1 MIIPSYAKIN
11 LGLKI
16 INKRRDGLHNIESV
30 FLQIS
35 LHDSLTFS
43 SSNKFSIISK
53 GISCPTNQNN
63 ILFKV
68 IDILKKE
75 YDININVKVL
85 INKNIPIG
93 AGLGGGSSNAAA
105 FLKYLLEVNQIKL
118 SNEKLVKLASQI
130 GSDVPFFLN
139 GGFQLIK
146 GTGDYLQ
153 PIETTVF
160 NNKKILL
167 IHPKFHISTKWAYS
181 EVKKHLLTSN
191 NKPKFSALTE
201 KVNWN
206 LFENDFEKFVC
217 TTYPE
222 ILKLKKLLK
231 NDGALY
237 SGLSGSGSTVFG
249 LYNDNQSF
257 DNILSLLKD
266 YHTNIA
272 FPIIQ

>member
-16 INKRRDGLHNIESV
+16 INKRPDGLHNIESV

-130 GSDVPFFLN
+130 GSDVPFFLK

-146 GTGDYLQ
+146 GIGDHLQ

-191 NKPKFSALTE
+191 NKPKFSALTK

>member
-16 INKRRDGLHNIESV
+16 INKRPDGLHNIESV

-75 YDININVKVL
+75 YDININFKVL

-257 DNILSLLKD
+257 DNILLLLKD

>member
-1 MIIPSYAKIN
+1 M
-11 LGLKI
+11 
-16 INKRRDGLHNIESV
+16 
-30 FLQIS
+30 
-35 LHDSLTFS
+35 
-43 SSNKFSIISK
+43 
-53 GISCPTNQNN
+53 
-63 ILFKV
+63 
-68 IDILKKE
+68 
-75 YDININVKVL
+75 
-85 INKNIPIG
+85 
-93 AGLGGGSSNAAA
+93 
-105 FLKYLLEVNQIKL
+105 
-118 SNEKLVKLASQI
+118 
-130 GSDVPFFLN
+130 
-139 GGFQLIK
+139 
-146 GTGDYLQ
+146 
-153 PIETTVF
+153 
-160 NNKKILL
+160 
-167 IHPKFHISTKWAYS
+167 
-181 EVKKHLLTSN
+181 LTSN

-257 DNILSLLKD
+257 NDILLLLKD

>member
-16 INKRRDGLHNIESV
+16 INKRPDGLHNIESV

-68 IDILKKE
+68 IDLLKKE
-75 YDININVKVL
+75 YDININFKVL

>member
-16 INKRRDGLHNIESV
+16 INKRPDGLHNIESV

-130 GSDVPFFLN
+130 GSDVPFFLK

-146 GTGDYLQ
+146 GIGDYLQ
-153 PIETTVF
+153 PIETTIF

>member
-16 INKRRDGLHNIESV
+16 INKRPDGLHNIESV

-130 GSDVPFFLN
+130 GSDVPFFLK

-146 GTGDYLQ
+146 GTGDHLQ

-257 DNILSLLKD
+257 DNILLLLKD

>member
-16 INKRRDGLHNIESV
+16 INKRPDGLHNIESV

-130 GSDVPFFLN
+130 GSDVPFFLK

-146 GTGDYLQ
+146 GIGDYLQ

>member
-16 INKRRDGLHNIESV
+16 INKRSDGLHNIESV

>member
-16 INKRRDGLHNIESV
+16 INKRPDGLHNIESV

-130 GSDVPFFLN
+130 GSDVPFFLK

-146 GTGDYLQ
+146 GIGDHLQ
-153 PIETTVF
+153 PIETRVF

-257 DNILSLLKD
+257 DNILLLLKD

>member
-16 INKRRDGLHNIESV
+16 INKRPDGLHNIESI

-35 LHDSLTFS
+35 LHDRLTIS
-43 SSNKFSIISK
+43 PSNKFSIISK
-53 GISCPTNQNN
+53 GISCPTNKTN

-68 IDILKKE
+68 IDVLKQN
-75 YDININVKVL
+75 YDININFKVL

-105 FLKYLLEVNQIKL
+105 FLKYLLEVNKIKL
-118 SNEKLVKLASQI
+118 SNEKLHKLASKI
-130 GSDVPFFLN
+130 GSDVPFFIN
-139 GGFQLIK
+139 GGSQLVH
-146 GTGDYLQ
+146 GTGNRLQ
-153 PIETTVF
+153 QFKKTVF

-167 IHPKFHISTKWAYS
+167 IHPKFNISTKWAYS
-181 EVKKHLLTSN
+181 EVKKHLLTLN

-217 TTYPE
+217 KTYPE

-231 NDGALY
+231 NYGALY

-249 LYNDNQSF
+249 LYNDSQSF
-257 DNILSLLKD
+257 NEILVLLKD

-272 FPIIQ
+272 FPIIH

>member
-16 INKRRDGLHNIESV
+16 INKRPDGLHNIESV

-75 YDININVKVL
+75 YDININFKVL

>member
-16 INKRRDGLHNIESV
+16 INKRPDGLHNIESF

-75 YDININVKVL
+75 YDININFKVL

-105 FLKYLLEVNQIKL
+105 FLKYLLEVNKIKL
-118 SNEKLVKLASQI
+118 SNEKLVKLASKI

-146 GTGDYLQ
+146 GTGDHLQ
-153 PIETTVF
+153 QIETTVL

>member
-16 INKRRDGLHNIESV
+16 INKRPDGLHNIESV

-75 YDININVKVL
+75 YDININFKVL

-93 AGLGGGSSNAAA
+93 AGLGGGSSNAAV

-167 IHPKFHISTKWAYS
+167 IHPKFHISTRWAYS

-257 DNILSLLKD
+257 NDILLLLKD

>member
-153 PIETTVF
+153 PIETTIF

>member
-16 INKRRDGLHNIESV
+16 INKRPDGLHNIESF

-75 YDININVKVL
+75 YDININFKVL

-167 IHPKFHISTKWAYS
+167 IHPKFHISTRWAYS

-257 DNILSLLKD
+257 NDILLLLKD

>member
-16 INKRRDGLHNIESV
+16 INKRPDGLHNIESF

-146 GTGDYLQ
+146 GTGDDLQ
-153 PIETTVF
+153 QIETTVF

>member
-16 INKRRDGLHNIESV
+16 INKRPDGLHNIESF

>member
-16 INKRRDGLHNIESV
+16 INKRPDGLHNIESV

-146 GTGDYLQ
+146 GTGDDLQ
-153 PIETTVF
+153 QIETTVF

-191 NKPKFSALTE
+191 NKPKFSALTK

>member
-16 INKRRDGLHNIESV
+16 INKRPDGLHNIESV

-75 YDININVKVL
+75 YDININFKVL

-93 AGLGGGSSNAAA
+93 AGLGGGSSNAAV

-167 IHPKFHISTKWAYS
+167 IHPKFHISTRWAYS

-257 DNILSLLKD
+257 DNILLLLKD

>member
-16 INKRRDGLHNIESV
+16 INKRPDGLHNIESV

-75 YDININVKVL
+75 YDININFKVL

-249 LYNDNQSF
+249 LYNDNISLNKVQTV
-257 DNILSLLKD
+257 LSA

>member
-16 INKRRDGLHNIESV
+16 INKRPDGLHNIESV

-105 FLKYLLEVNQIKL
+105 FLKYLLELNQIKL

-257 DNILSLLKD
+257 DNILLLLKD

>member
-11 LGLKI
+11 IGLKI
-16 INKRRDGLHNIESV
+16 INKRPDGLHNIESV

-75 YDININVKVL
+75 YDININFKVL

-146 GTGDYLQ
+146 GTGDDLQ
-153 PIETTVF
+153 QIETTVF

>member
-75 YDININVKVL
+75 YDININFKVL

>member
-16 INKRRDGLHNIESV
+16 INKRPDGLHNIESV

>member
-16 INKRRDGLHNIESV
+16 INKRPDGLHNIESV

-146 GTGDYLQ
+146 GTGDDLQ
-153 PIETTVF
+153 QIETTVF